1 MEESTPEAM
10 NAFSRHG
17 DFRSIGTPSRVLP
30 SHSSIEHG
38 HLLIGGCDTV
48 ELAAL
53 FGTPLYV
60 YDEAGLQEHC
70 EDFARAMA
78 RGPSRSR
85 GLYAVKAFPAVAMAA
100 MAYRAG
106 LGILCA
112 SLGES
117 LVAEAAG
124 VPPSD
129 RVLHGNNK
137 ADEELRAT
145 VGRLV
150 VDSFEEIDRLER
162 LAIEATVLLRVAPG
176 LDAGAHEF
184 IRTGG
189 VDTKFG
195 VGMGQ
200 AIDAARRLASI
211 PSVRLAGLHAHVGS
225 QLFGAE
231 EHVELVRLMV
241 PFLREVSEA
250 TGVELSELDLGGG
263 FAIAYTDHDPPVASP
278 GAVAGEVL
286 SHWPSDL
293 ALILEPGRALV
304 GRSGVSLHTIGTVK
318 DVPGIRTYVAVDGGM
333 SDNIRPPLYGARYS
347 FWLSGRA
354 DAPPEQAVRIVGKH
368 CESGDIVAPD
378 VLLPAD
384 PSPGEVLVTAATG
397 AYTWAMASNYNQL
410 PRPAVV
416 FCRDGQ
422 ATEVIRR
429 ESTEDLL
436 RLHVR

>member
-1 MEESTPEAM
+1 MS
-10 NAFSRHG
+10 AFPSQ
-17 DFRSIGTPSRVLP
+17 DPSPVNQGTANRILP
-30 SHSSIEHG
+30 TNSAIDAG
-38 HLLIGGCDTV
+38 HLVIGGCETV
-48 ELAAL
+48 ELAAR

-60 YDEAGLQEHC
+60 YDQAGLEEQC
-70 EDFARAMA
+70 RALVRA
-78 RGPSRSR
+78 LAGAPSGSR
-85 GLYAVKAFPAVAMAA
+85 GLYAIKAFPAIAMAA
-100 MAYRAG
+100 VAHGAG
-106 LGILCA
+106 MGILCA
-112 SLGES
+112 SLGE
-117 LVAEAAG
+117 LRVAQAAG
-124 VPPSD
+124 VPTSD
-129 RVLHGNNK
+129 LALHGNNK
-137 ADEELRAT
+137 SEDELRAP
-145 VGRLV
+145 VSRLV
-150 VDSFEEIDRLER
+150 VDSFDEIDRLER
-162 LAIEATVLLRVAPG
+162 LGIEATVLLRVAPG

-200 AIDAARRLASI
+200 AVDAAKRLASI
-211 PSVRLAGLHAHVGS
+211 RTVRLAGLHAHVGS

-250 TGVELSELDLGGG
+250 TGMELSELDLGGG
-263 FAIAYTDHDPPVASP
+263 FAIAYTDHDPPVTSP
-278 GAVAGEVL
+278 ATVAGEVL
-286 SHWPSDL
+286 RHWPPDL

-304 GRSGVSLHTIGTVK
+304 GRAGISLHTIGTVK
-318 DVPGIRTYVAVDGGM
+318 EVPGIRTYVAIDGGM

-347 FWLSGRA
+347 FFLAGRA

-368 CESGDIVAPD
+368 CESGDIVAPEA
-378 VLLPAD
+378 LIPAD
-384 PSPGEVLVTAATG
+384 PSPGEVLVTATTG

-436 RLHVR
+436 RLQLGFRQ